1 MQDEI
6 KDLEQLLRK
15 EELMAQ
21 IKEVKLK
28 NMDLDKQCE
37 TKKREVQEFFD
48 FDISM

>member
-37 TKKREVQEFFD
+37 TKKREV
-48 FDISM
+48 